1 MATTSSRADAHALRR
16 GADVTREGYDE
27 DRPRARGERIAIEP
41 RWPVALV
48 VLCFIIITIT
58 LRVFEPQRES
68 LGPPWFVPAVEIAM
82 LVALIA
88 ADPARVS
95 GRRKWLRRASITLVF
110 ALAVVATV
118 STVVLIETLIGG
130 GKLTGSPSSL
140 LASGALIWL
149 GNLLVFSLLYWQL
162 DTGGPRARHQR
173 ERLYPDFAF
182 PQQLNP
188 ELAPPGWRP
197 QYVDY
202 FMLGLTTSTALSPT
216 DVMPMAHWAKLAMAP
231 AIPDLADG
239 DRTRHRPSRERF
251 LARTGDSPFYAIR
264 VIRPMV
270 IRAIS
275 WSAGGGPSRSGRRRT
290 RGTAP
295 SLRRRCARRAS
306 LSSTRARPSRGRRP
320 RGSRR
325 RGRRW

>member
-1 MATTSSRADAHALRR
+1 M
-16 GADVTREGYDE
+16 TREGYDE

-95 GRRKWLRRASITLVF
+95 GRHKWLRRASITLVF

-118 STVVLIETLIGG
+118 STSVLIETLLGG

-140 LASGALIWL
+140 LASGARIWL

-162 DTGGPRARHQR
+162 DTGGPRSLYQR
-173 ERLYPDFAF
+173 VRPDPTSRSHNSSA
-182 PQQLNP
+182 PK
-188 ELAPPGWRP
+188 APPGWRP
-197 QYVDY
+197 QDVDY
-202 FMLGLTTSTALSPT
+202 
-216 DVMPMAHWAKLAMAP
+216 
-231 AIPDLADG
+231 
-239 DRTRHRPSRERF
+239 PS
-251 LARTGDSPFYAIR
+251 
-264 VIRPMV
+264 
-270 IRAIS
+270 
-275 WSAGGGPSRSGRRRT
+275 SA
-290 RGTAP
+290 
-295 SLRRRCARRAS
+295 
-306 LSSTRARPSRGRRP
+306 
-320 RGSRR
+320 
-325 RGRRW
+325 